1 MAGGVH
7 EPDQLARP
15 ECSVLENPGPCT
27 STVSSNRSDGSEDQA
42 DAAILTGLPGS
53 TVVGA
58 TERDTCTGLERAR
71 PTAADGEAAS
81 EMRREARNVLT
92 L

>member
-1 MAGGVH
+1 M
-7 EPDQLARP
+7 PDQLAPP
-15 ECSVLENPGPCT
+15 EWSVLENPGPCT
-27 STVSSNRSDGSEDQA
+27 STVSSTRSEGSEDQA
-42 DAAILTGLPGS
+42 DAAILTEPPGS
-53 TVVGA
+53 TAVGE
-58 TERDTCTGLERAR
+58 TERDTCTGLERAS